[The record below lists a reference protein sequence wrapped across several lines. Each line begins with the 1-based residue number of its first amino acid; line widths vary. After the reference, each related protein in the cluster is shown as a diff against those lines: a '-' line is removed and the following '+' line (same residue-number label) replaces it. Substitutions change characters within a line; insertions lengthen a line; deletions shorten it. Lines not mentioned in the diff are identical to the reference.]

1 MIQKDL
7 LKKGDQ
13 KGAIAVF
20 DPLQRY
26 MQEIHTYPM
35 LSAQEERELARRFHD
50 EGDID
55 AAKKLVATHLR
66 LVARIAMEYR
76 NAYHNVLD
84 LIQEGNV
91 GLLQAV
97 RRFEPDKGARL
108 AHYASWWIRSY
119 ILKYIL
125 DNFRLI
131 KIGTTK
137 NQKKLF
143 FNLMREKEKIEAMGY
158 YATPTELSRRLGVGE
173 KEVEEMERRLTV
185 PEYALQAPVRRQARG
200 EGGEAILEDFL
211 PMEEI
216 PVDEQMAQTQ
226 TRDMLKEKFVEF
238 ESLLNPREKKIF
250 QERLLAE
257 LPLTLQ
263 EIAGEYG
270 ITKERVRQLESR
282 LITKLKE
289 FFKES
294 GIEAWELQL

>member
-1 MIQKDL
+1 MIQKNL
-7 LKKGDQ
+7 VKKGDQ

-26 MQEIHTYPM
+26 MQEIHSYPL
-35 LSAQEERELARRFHD
+35 LSLEEERELARRFHE
-50 EGDID
+50 EGDIE
-55 AAKKLVATHLR
+55 AAKRLVATHLR
-66 LVARIAMEYR
+66 LVAKIAMEYR
-76 NAYHNVLD
+76 TAYHNVLD
-84 LIQEGNV
+84 LIQEGNI

-143 FNLMREKEKIEAMGY
+143 FNLMREKERIEAMGY
-158 YATPTELSRRLGVGE
+158 YATPTELSRRLGVGK
-173 KEVEEMERRLTV
+173 KEVEEMERRLTT
-185 PEYALQAPVRRQARG
+185 PEYALQAPVHPGEG
-200 EGGEAILEDFL
+200 EGGAILEDFL
-211 PMEEI
+211 PAEEV
-216 PVDEQMAQTQ
+216 PLDERMAKTQ
-226 TRDMLKEKFVEF
+226 TRDMLNEKFVEF
-238 ESLLNPREKKIF
+238 ESLLNDREKKIF

-263 EIAGEYG
+263 EIADEYG

-282 LITKLKE
+282 LIAKLKK

-294 GIEAWELQL
+294 GIEAEELQL

>member
-1 MIQKDL
+1 MIQKNL

-20 DPLQRY
+20 DPLQHY
-26 MQEIHTYPM
+26 MQEIHSYPM
-35 LSAQEERELARRFHD
+35 LSSQEERELARRFHD
-50 EGDID
+50 EGDIE

-66 LVARIAMEYR
+66 LVAKIAMEYR

-84 LIQEGNV
+84 LIQEGNI
-91 GLLQAV
+91 GLLRAV
-97 RRFEPDKGARL
+97 RRFDPDKGARL
-108 AHYASWWIRSY
+108 AHYASWWVRSY

-143 FNLMREKEKIEAMGY
+143 YNLMREKKRIEASGY

-173 KEVEEMERRLTV
+173 KEVEEMERRLMI
-185 PEYALQAPVRRQARG
+185 PEYSLQAPVHPAQG
-200 EGGEAILEDFL
+200 EGGAILEDFL
-211 PMEEI
+211 PMEDV
-216 PVDEQMAQTQ
+216 PVDERMARTQTQ
-226 TRDMLKEKFVEF
+226 DMLREKFVEF
-238 ESLLNPREKKIF
+238 ESFLNPREKKIF

-263 EIAGEYG
+263 EIADEYS
-270 ITKERVRQLESR
+270 ITKERVRQIESR

-294 GIEAWELQL
+294 GIEAEELQL

>member
-1 MIQKDL
+1 MIQKNL
-7 LKKGDQ
+7 LKKGGR

-26 MQEIHTYPM
+26 MQEIHSYPM
-35 LSAQEERELARRFHD
+35 LSVEEERDLARRFHQ
-50 EGDID
+50 EGDIE
-55 AAKKLVATHLR
+55 AAKRLVATHLR
-66 LVARIAMEYR
+66 LVAKIAMEYR
-76 NAYHNVLD
+76 TAYHNVLD
-84 LIQEGNV
+84 LIQEGNI

-143 FNLMREKEKIEAMGY
+143 FNLMREKERIEAMGY
-158 YATPTELSRRLGVGE
+158 YATPTELSRRLGVGK

-185 PEYALQAPVRRQARG
+185 PEYALQAPVHPTQG
-200 EGGEAILEDFL
+200 EGGAILEDFL
-211 PMEEI
+211 PMEEV
-216 PVDEQMAQTQ
+216 PVDERMARTQ
-226 TRDMLKEKFVEF
+226 TRDILKEKFVEF
-238 ESLLNPREKKIF
+238 ESLLNDREKKIF

-263 EIAGEYG
+263 EIADEYG

-282 LITKLKE
+282 LIAKLKK

-294 GIEAWELQL
+294 GIEAEELQL

>member
-1 MIQKDL
+1 MIQKNL
-7 LKKGDQ
+7 VKKGNQ
-13 KGAIAVF
+13 KGAIAVI

-26 MQEIHTYPM
+26 MQEIHDYPM
-35 LSAQEERELARRFHD
+35 LSVEEERELARRFHN
-50 EGDID
+50 EGDIE

-66 LVARIAMEYR
+66 LVVKIAMEYR
-76 NAYHNVLD
+76 TAYHNVLD
-84 LIQEGNV
+84 LIQEGNI

-131 KIGTTK
+131 RIGTTK

-143 FNLMREKEKIEAMGY
+143 FNLMREKERIEAMGY
-158 YATPTELSRRLGVGE
+158 YATPTELSRRLGVGK
-173 KEVEEMERRLTV
+173 KEVEEMEQRLMA
-185 PEYALQAPVRRQARG
+185 PEYGLQAPMHQAGG
-200 EGGEAILEDFL
+200 EGGAILEDFL
-211 PMEEI
+211 PMEEV
-216 PVDEQMAQTQ
+216 PLDERMAKTQ
-226 TRDMLKEKFVEF
+226 TRDILKEKFVEF
-238 ESLLNPREKKIF
+238 ESLLNNREKKIF

-263 EIAGEYG
+263 EIADEYG

-282 LITKLKE
+282 LISKLKK

-294 GIEAWELQL
+294 GIEAEELQL